1 MKWLISAGIITCFF
15 TILSNCTRNTS
26 SSLTKIPYQPTFFTL
41 DEPERLPKMRI
52 PADNPLTVEGV
63 ALGKKLFFDPI
74 LSLDSTFSCA
84 SCHQPERAF
93 SDSKAVALGI
103 RLRKGRR
110 SSPSLVNIGY
120 HYKGLFWDGRVITLE
135 EQSLHPIQ
143 DSVEMGNSL
152 AQVETSLQRHSDY
165 PILFRKAFG
174 IEDKKQITSQLV
186 AKALAQFERTLISKN
201 AKFDQVQRGEAQFTA
216 AEARGFAIFF
226 DTSAVLPHAQCA
238 QCHVDPLFTNL
249 AYENNG
255 IQQSDNLNFP
265 DQGRGAVTVNRFDNG
280 KFKVPTLRN
289 IVLTAPYMHDGR
301 FKTLDEVLKHYESGG
316 HPAENVNANVRKL
329 NLTAADKADLIA
341 FMNTLTDT
349 ISLNIHQ

>member
-1 MKWLISAGIITCFF
+1 MKRKQLISLNIFFLVIITIHCSRNA
-15 TILSNCTRNTS
+15 SN
-26 SSLTKIPYQPTFFTL
+26 SLTKIPYQPTPVTL
-41 DEPERLPKMRI
+41 DEPERLSKMSI
-52 PADNPLTVEGV
+52 PADNPLTSEGI
-63 ALGKKLFFDPI
+63 ALGKQLFFDPI

-84 SCHQPERAF
+84 SCHQPARAF
-93 SDSKAVALGI
+93 ADSKAVALGI

-110 SSPSLVNIGY
+110 SSPSLINVGY

-135 EQSLHPIQ
+135 AQSLHPIQ

-152 AQVETSLQRHSDY
+152 ARVETSLQQHADY

-174 IEDKKQITSQLV
+174 IDNKSQINSELV

-255 IQQSDNLNFP
+255 IQQADGLNFP
-265 DQGRGAVTVNRFDNG
+265 DQGRGAVTGNQYDNG

-301 FKTLDEVLKHYESGG
+301 FKTLEAVLTHYESGG
-316 HPAENVNANVRKL
+316 HPAENVNPNVRKL

-341 FMNTLTDT
+341 FINTLTD
-349 ISLNIHQ
+349 INN